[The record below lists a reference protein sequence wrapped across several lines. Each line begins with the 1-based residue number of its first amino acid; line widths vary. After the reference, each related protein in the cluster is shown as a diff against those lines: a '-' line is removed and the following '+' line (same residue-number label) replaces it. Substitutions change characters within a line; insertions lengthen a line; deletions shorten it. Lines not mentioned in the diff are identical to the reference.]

1 MYRTVMPRA
10 GGDDPA
16 ARAQRCRA
24 RRPTKYR
31 PFVPAGRAAQ
41 GLVRGLGPLLKSER
55 VLGNAGTGA
64 VVWEFIRW
72 PVARSVAR
80 FPVRIRSHVVD
91 PGISAVSLGRVADQ
105 RFASSPRRVSAQGPM
120 GTEPGIG
127 GAPASGLIVAG
138 GHGRRSH
145 RLQPETRAAS
155 GRGAERALSA
165 RGVGLLASGLLASR
179 VRDEIIGHSSKTP
192 MGVIANAIT
201 AAAWPAS
208 QGGERR
214 ARAVC

>member
-1 MYRTVMPRA
+1 MYRTVTPRA
-10 GGDDPA
+10 GGDDPGARVHQGAERGRPPNTALSCLLA
-16 ARAQRCRA
+16 A
-24 RRPTKYR
+24 
-31 PFVPAGRAAQ
+31 
-41 GLVRGLGPLLKSER
+41 LLRGLSGALDRCSSPSACRGTPEPVPLFGSLS
-55 VLGNAGTGA
+55 VGL
-64 VVWEFIRW
+64 W
-72 PVARSVAR
+72 PDFRSA
-80 FPVRIRSHVVD
+80 FASHVVD
-91 PGISAVSLGRVADQ
+91 PGISAVSLRRVADQ

-145 RLQPETRAAS
+145 PLQPEMRAAS
-155 GRGAERALSA
+155 GRGAERALSV
-165 RGVGLLASGLLASR
+165 RGVGLLASGLLAS